1 MDGELV
7 SDYPSSNGESEDSTH
22 LRLSVKYTDKFNE
35 LFPFY
40 LAIGMSYEQ
49 YWEMDSTLVKSY
61 RTAYEIKQDII
72 NQQLWLQ
79 GAYVYKAIER
89 ISPILHAFA
98 KKSAKPLPYIEEPFS
113 LTEKQ
118 REYKKEQ
125 KEKEVFDKGKML
137 MEKFTA
143 QHNKKFEG
151 EKDDGYHD

>member
-7 SDYPSSNGESEDSTH
+7 SDYPSSNGESEDNTP

-72 NQQLWLQ
+72 NQQLFPPFCTLLRKKTQ
-79 GAYVYKAIER
+79 SR
-89 ISPILHAFA
+89 FLISKNLFH
-98 KKSAKPLPYIEEPFS
+98 
-113 LTEKQ
+113 
-118 REYKKEQ
+118 
-125 KEKEVFDKGKML
+125 
-137 MEKFTA
+137 
-143 QHNKKFEG
+143 
-151 EKDDGYHD
+151 